1 MLSKRS
7 ILQFFENDW
16 HFLLLIIFFITHG
29 YAENK
34 GLVPV
39 AQLLLLFVV
48 LAAGA
53 VLLFWLCKKIFR
65 NRHKA
70 ALFVSLFL
78 VVFLFFG
85 ALQDF
90 FGQFRFTSASAQ
102 LKVFFP
108 ASLVV
113 ILLGFIFLKR
123 TRRRLERLR
132 VFLNVLLVI
141 YILIDVITLLLPAPD
156 NNKSLAVRGLNA
168 STCDTCSKPC
178 IYFILLDEYSGSG
191 ALKTL
196 FNYDNTAF
204 EQFLQ
209 QQQFK
214 VNRNTHSNYVFTVF
228 SVASTL
234 NMEYLQDLGQ
244 QSDKNHFGYRKA
256 TMHISENIVTQ
267 FLREQG
273 YSINNLSYF
282 PLPGAPAEFK
292 SDYLPGRIS
301 LITHKTMYSRVI
313 KELVLVL
320 ASRYSIHYFQ
330 EKYDEFYINNNEAIL
345 QQALREAQRNNA
357 QDNAGSYAAP
367 SFNYLHLMLPHYPFA
382 YDSTGRRI
390 VPFWKRKSFTMEE
403 VDKAYVQYLAYAN
416 KRLQQFITELQQRT
430 AGKAIIMLLS
440 DHGYRSN
447 RPQKDKTLPYQTI
460 NAIYLPQKNYGAW
473 YDGITNVNQ
482 FRALLN
488 TSFGQKLPMLKD
500 SLVD

>member
-29 YAENK
+29 YAEHK

-39 AQLLLLFVV
+39 VQLLLLMLV
-48 LAAGA
+48 LAAA
-53 VLLFWLCKKIFR
+53 SMLLFWICRKMFR

-85 ALQDF
+85 AFQDF
-90 FGQFRFTSASAQ
+90 FGQFRSTSALAQ

-108 ASLVV
+108 ASLGVV
-113 ILLGFIFLKR
+113 LLVFIFLKR
-123 TRRRLERLR
+123 TKRKLERLR

-141 YILIDVITLLLPAPD
+141 YILIDIITLLLPAAKD
-156 NNKSLAVRGLNA
+156 NKSLAVHGL
-168 STCDTCSKPC
+168 STSSCDTCAKPD

-196 FNYDNTAF
+196 FNYDNTWF
-204 EQFLQ
+204 QQFLQ
-209 QQQFK
+209 QQQFQ
-214 VNRNTHSNYVFTVF
+214 VNHSTHSNYVFTVF
-228 SVASTL
+228 SLASML
-234 NMEYLQDLGQ
+234 NMEYLDDLGK

-256 TMHISENIVTQ
+256 TMHISDNIVTQ
-267 FLREQG
+267 FLRQQG
-273 YSINNLSYF
+273 YRINNLSYF
-282 PLPGAPAEFK
+282 PLPGAPAVFK
-292 SDYLPGRIS
+292 SDYLPGKLS
-301 LITHKTMYSRVI
+301 LITHKTMYSRVV
-313 KELVLVL
+313 KELMIVL

-330 EKYDEFYINNNEAIL
+330 EKYDAFYINNNEAIM
-345 QQALREAQRNNA
+345 QQALQEAEQSKQQSNVT
-357 QDNAGSYAAP
+357 P

-390 VPFWKRKSFTMEE
+390 VPFWKRSSFTMKD
-403 VDKAYVQYLAYAN
+403 VDEAYVQYLAYAN
-416 KRLQQFITELQQRT
+416 KRLERFIIELQQRT
-430 AGKAIIMLLS
+430 NGKAIILLLS
-440 DHGYRSN
+440 DHGYRTN
-447 RPQKDKTLPYQTI
+447 RPQMDKTLPYQTI

-473 YDGITNVNQ
+473 YNGMTNVNQ

-500 SLVD
+500 SLVY